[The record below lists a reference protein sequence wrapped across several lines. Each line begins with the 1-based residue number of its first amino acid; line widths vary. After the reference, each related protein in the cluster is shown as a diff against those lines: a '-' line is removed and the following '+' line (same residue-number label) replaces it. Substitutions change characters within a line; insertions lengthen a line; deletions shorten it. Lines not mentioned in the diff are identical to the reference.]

1 MGRCTGCRR
10 DTRSSTAKSRNAG
23 LGMKPEYPYLFE
35 AGDDYITWGRWRNNA
50 NILMLLGLS
59 RRTAED
65 TAATWPHH
73 SDEILERLDPRRPY
87 RYDDHGAII
96 LE

>member
-1 MGRCTGCRR
+1 
-10 DTRSSTAKSRNAG
+10 
-23 LGMKPEYPYLFE
+23 MKPEYPYLFE
-35 AGDDYITWGRWRNNA
+35 EGDEYITWARWRNLA

-65 TAATWPHH
+65 IAATWPRT
-73 SDEILERLDPRRPY
+73 SDDILEHLDPRRKY
-87 RYDDHGAII
+87 LYDNHGAII